1 MLTDLAQGQLAWARV
16 VAVAV
21 TFGVVTKKAAVGHS
35 LGLFVVLLLGHAG
48 RGEQAGGTL
57 ALVGRRGLVG
67 VGLLLCLH
75 PRPLRHAHHQ
85 VDHLRPDVLV
95 DTVRFLGAVAKLRQP
110 LEIVQEGAHARCHLE
125 NVARLRYGE
134 DGLIV
139 ALVEKALE
147 DGVSKHFSG
156 AGGHRL
162 EA

>member
-1 MLTDLAQGQLAWARV
+1 MAPCRRCRRRPRSRHQKGRCRP
-16 VAVAV
+16 
-21 TFGVVTKKAAVGHS
+21 F
-35 LGLFVVLLLGHAG
+35 AG
-48 RGEQAGGTL
+48 PVRRPASWTLRGEQAGGTL

-67 VGLLLCLH
+67 VGLLLCLR

-95 DTVRFLGAVAKLRQP
+95 NTVRFLGAAAKLWQP
-110 LEIVQEGAHARCHLE
+110 PEIVEEGAHARRYLK

-147 DGVSKHFSG
+147 DDVSKHFAG

-162 EA
+162 EARCRALGYCRG